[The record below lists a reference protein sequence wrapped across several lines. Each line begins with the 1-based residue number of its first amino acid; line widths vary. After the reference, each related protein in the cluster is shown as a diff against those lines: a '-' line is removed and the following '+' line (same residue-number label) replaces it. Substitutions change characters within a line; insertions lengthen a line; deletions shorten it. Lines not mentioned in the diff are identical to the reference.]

1 MNLNLT
7 CPVCGKSF
15 QRPSYR
21 MKEGQKSYCSPACQN
36 KGRQITVKVFCAT
49 CGKEFAINPS
59 RVRDTFNFCSPE
71 CFYESRKISY
81 GEAPLCACGCGL
93 PVTRDFGGTW
103 HKFIHGHNFTGI
115 KHSDETREKMRQKA
129 QARSAEQSQ
138 RIMGEKN
145 MMWLGGGRKITHDIE
160 RKQSMFNS
168 YQRRKVKSR
177 LIIERGNACERC
189 NRTNAKLELHHI
201 DHNLFHNTDDNLML
215 VCSSCNNLF
224 TVELSNY
231 YKALQARNPKPQAAS
246 DGAVIK

>member
-1 MNLNLT
+1 MKQLDLT

-21 MKEGQKSYCSPACQN
+21 IKEGQKSYCSPACQN

-103 HKFIHGHNFTGI
+103 HKFIHGHNFTGK
-115 KHSDETREKMRQKA
+115 KHSSETRVKLS
-129 QARSAEQSQ
+129 QAAKRRSAEQSQ
-138 RIMGEKN
+138 RIRGEKN
-145 MMWLGGGRKITHDIE
+145 PHFRHGKTKEINEQRLNWWDNKPIRKEVIARDNNTC
-160 RKQSMFNS
+160 QSCFKEFFFS
-168 YQRRKVKSR
+168 
-177 LIIERGNACERC
+177 
-189 NRTNAKLELHHI
+189 ELHVHHI
-201 DHNLFHNTDDNLML
+201 DLDVTNNNLSNLMTL
-215 VCSSCNNLF
+215 CRWCH
-224 TVELSNY
+224 
-231 YKALQARNPKPQAAS
+231 ARLHA
-246 DGAVIK
+246 